1 MQWLKSST
9 KFMMTVLLLGS
20 VVVVGGTLRDYHF
33 NSNEFML
40 DNEIKVSRRL
50 DDQPFKRI
58 VASAERELPAAQ
70 YLPLNDSNKLRVDG
84 KWEIIKIHNTTK
96 EVLFDITRVEDKQM
110 KIIVE
115 LQMIGTSLVRID
127 GDKGLEF
134 DISLLHESGKTIALF
149 RSIDGTYEVI
159 EARRF
164 VEKKTVLAQS
174 DKSAEKKL
182 MEESGFEDNRA
193 QLAPQQMISQ
203 KQGVQID
210 QDFEL
215 VLERA
220 LDPNASKEVLR
231 GSDALT
237 GSASLSGGNIE
248 NLKVVLFRGTDK
260 EKSLEIGFAQVNDG
274 GQFNFEDGGEVVS
287 GILTNNGR
295 EGFRI
300 RIATGSF
307 AGAMLNFVTE
317 AEFEKIRELEEKAA
331 FDKLAQQ
338 EEYVEPIEELATEV
352 SQEDES
358 VGREKYD
365 AYEQEQLEKQEAEAE
380 EKEVIETEE
389 EMAHKA
395 QTSGFNFMSG
405 KPQSP
410 ARSIASEK

>member
-50 DDQPFKRI
+50 DDQPSKRI

-70 YLPLNDSNKLRVDG
+70 YLPLNDANRLRVDG
-84 KWEIIKIHNTTK
+84 KWEIIKIHNTSK
-96 EVLFDITRVEDKQM
+96 EVLFDISRDEDKDM

-115 LQMIGTSLVRID
+115 LQMTGTSLVRID

-159 EARRF
+159 EARKV
-164 VEKKTVLAQS
+164 VERKNVIASAKTNEQ
-174 DKSAEKKL
+174 KL

-193 QLAPQQMISQ
+193 QLAPTQMISQ
-203 KQGVQID
+203 KQGVQIG

-220 LDPNASKEVLR
+220 LDPNASKEVQR
-231 GSDALT
+231 GSEAIS
-237 GSASLSGGNIE
+237 GSASLLGGNIE

-274 GQFNFEDGGEVVS
+274 GQFNFEENGETVS
-287 GILTNNGR
+287 GILTNNGKD
-295 EGFRI
+295 GFRV

-317 AEFEKIRELEEKAA
+317 EEFDKIRELEEKAA

-338 EEYVEPIEELATEV
+338 EEYIEPIEELATEV

-358 VGREKYD
+358 VGREKYLE
-365 AYEQEQLEKQEAEAE
+365 YEQQQIEEKEEAE
-380 EKEVIETEE
+380 EEQEVIESEE
-389 EMAHKA
+389 DMAMKA
-395 QTSGFNFMSG
+395 QKSGFNFMSG
-405 KPQSP
+405 RPQAP
-410 ARSIASEK
+410 ARSIASQK

>member
-9 KFMMTVLLLGS
+9 KLMMTMFLLGS

-50 DDQPFKRI
+50 DDQPSKRI

-70 YLPLNDSNKLRVDG
+70 YLPFNDSNKAQVDG
-84 KWEIIKIHNTTK
+84 KWEIIKIHNTSK
-96 EVLFDITRVEDKQM
+96 EVLFDTTRSEDKDV
-110 KIIVE
+110 KLIVE
-115 LQMIGTSLVRID
+115 LQMIGTSLVRVD
-127 GDKGLEF
+127 GDTGLEF
-134 DISLLHESGKTIALF
+134 DISLLHESGQTIALF
-149 RSIDGTYEVI
+149 RSIDGTYEII
-159 EARRF
+159 EA
-164 VEKKTVLAQS
+164 KKHIVKQVASRPVSSSEQR
-174 DKSAEKKL
+174 L

-203 KQGVQID
+203 KQGVQIG
-210 QDFEL
+210 QDFDL

-220 LDPNASKEVLR
+220 LDPNSSKEVQR
-231 GSDALT
+231 GDSILS
-237 GSASLSGGNIE
+237 GSVSLLGGNIE
-248 NLKVVLFRGTDK
+248 NLSVTLFRGTDK

-274 GQFNFEDGGEVVS
+274 GQFNFDENGEVVS

-295 EGFRI
+295 DGFRI

-307 AGAMLNFVTE
+307 AGAMLNFVTVE
-317 AEFEKIRELEEKAA
+317 ELNKIKELEEKAA

-338 EEYVEPIEELATEV
+338 EEYVEPIEEYAAEVAT
-352 SQEDES
+352 EDES
-358 VGREKYD
+358 VGREKYLE
-365 AYEQEQLEKQEAEAE
+365 YEQEQLEKEEAE
-380 EKEVIETEE
+380 EEQEVIETEE

-405 KPQSP
+405 RS
-410 ARSIASEK
+410 RSIASKL